1 MRKKHIKHRS
11 NSVKKKVVILIIVIF
26 AVSVISVL
34 LYSSGVFSQ
43 RLVYV
48 KFTQSGLTVSAN
60 ANQIYNTT
68 LNATSYKVYELNI
81 PKNSSTEYVA
91 SEISYYVASNSTLIY
106 SFVLSKRQ
114 LNLFQKGYNI
124 SANSIYSTNISKISN
139 TLIENT
145 SSNNISLFLV
155 VFSKNTTSR
164 IVFNYSL
171 TYLTFSHNF
180 KTLSVPD
187 GGFGILKADQN
198 HMYATPF
205 EVTNTSTLYL
215 YGLSNQTLTYS
226 IFDNSTN
233 KTVYLSKPVTVA
245 ENKSN
250 QYISINLTKGIY
262 SVIVLNGH
270 KSSVLYDFWYTESPY
285 IINPYRYST
294 GNNAEGLTTYGVLN
308 KSGILSTYNINTSA
322 LMGFLNLSSLYAYS
336 SSQTQSAHYISAQ
349 LNGVLVITNKNGT
362 VQSYFVQNVADFLSS
377 DRTFYLFDN
386 VWNNKLSNSTITG
399 EGYVV
404 YDNISKAPYYGYETN
419 YSFYDYPLVIALQST
434 VSVDL
439 NKGVNL
445 SECYQPLQNGQ
456 NLSIAFEG
464 YCYDSIF
471 INDSAVKSAEFV
483 ISGSNYPINLI
494 PYYDAEFVVGGG
506 FNGSLSTIQN
516 MDSKLGLYYYDNSTT
531 AYTQFPSY
539 YSFSGNTGEEISNVN
554 VGYNH
559 NYAVLG
565 TGQNSDVYLGTSSK
579 FMPLISITNLNLTE
593 DISYTNYSPENYSYS
608 LNGFSTSAGT
618 YYNYGVTTTGGSGTC
633 TITGFKSLTPQ
644 VYLTGVNI
652 TLPYAITSGS
662 TLNWQF
668 TVFTNPFYNYSGNLN
683 VLEYENCN

>member
-1 MRKKHIKHRS
+1 MRKKHIKHS
-11 NSVKKKVVILIIVIF
+11 YNYVKKKVAILIIVIF

-91 SEISYYVASNSTLIY
+91 SEIQYNIMSNSTLIY
-106 SFVLSKRQ
+106 SFILSKRQ
-114 LNLFQKGYNI
+114 LNLFQKGDNI
-124 SANSIYSTNISKISN
+124 SNPIYSTNISKISN

-145 SSNNISLFLV
+145 SSNNVSLFLV
-155 VFSKNTTSR
+155 VFPKNTTSK

-171 TYLTFSHNF
+171 MYITSSNNF
-180 KTLSVPD
+180 KTLSLPN
-187 GGFGILKADQN
+187 GEFGVLEADQSYT
-198 HMYATPF
+198 HAAPF

-233 KTVYLSKPVTVA
+233 KTVYLSKPVTVE

-250 QYISINLTKGIY
+250 QYISIKNLTKGIY
-262 SVIVLNGH
+262 SIIVSNEH
-270 KSSVLYDFWYTESPY
+270 NSSTLYDFFYTELPY
-285 IINPYRYST
+285 IINPYIYT
-294 GNNAEGLTTYGVLN
+294 TNNTAEGLASYGILN

-349 LNGVLVITNKNGT
+349 LNGVLIITNKNGT
-362 VQSYFVQNVADFLSS
+362 VQSYFVQNVADIISS
-377 DRTFYLFDN
+377 DRTFYLSDN
-386 VWNNKLSNSTITG
+386 VWNNSLSNSTIIG
-399 EGYVV
+399 GGYVA
-404 YDNISKAPYYGYETN
+404 YDNISKEPYYVYATN
-419 YSFYDYPLVIALQST
+419 SSFYSYPFALALQSS

-445 SECYQPLQNGQ
+445 SECYQPLQNGI
-456 NLSIAFEG
+456 NTSIAIIG

-471 INDSAVKSAEFV
+471 INDRDVRSAEFV
-483 ISGSNYPINLI
+483 ISGSNYPTSLI
-494 PYYDAEFVVGGG
+494 PYYDAEFVIGGG

-516 MDSKLGLYYYDNSTT
+516 LDSKLGLYYYDNLTT

-539 YSFSGNTGEEISNVN
+539 YSFAGDTGEEISNVY

-559 NYAVLG
+559 NYAVLE

-579 FMPLISITNLNLTE
+579 FMPLITIKNLNLTE
-593 DISYTNYSPENYSYS
+593 NINYKNYSPENYSYS

-652 TLPYAITSGS
+652 TLPYTITSGS

-668 TVFTNPFYNYSGNLN
+668 TFFTNPFYNYSGNLN